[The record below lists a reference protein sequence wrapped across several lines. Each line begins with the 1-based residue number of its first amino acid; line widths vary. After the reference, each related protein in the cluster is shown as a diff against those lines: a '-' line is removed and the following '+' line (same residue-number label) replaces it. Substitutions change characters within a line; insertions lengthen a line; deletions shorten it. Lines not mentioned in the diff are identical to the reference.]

1 MLGKHITLF
10 SLFGFKVRLDI
21 SWFILAVLIT
31 WSLAEGAF
39 PYYYQ
44 GLSTSAYWWMGVFGA
59 IGLFASII
67 FHELWHSLVARKFGL
82 SIKEITLFIF
92 GGVANMEE
100 EPPSPKAEFLMTIAG
115 PLASLFLSGLFYGLY
130 RVAQGTNW
138 GLPAAGVVG
147 YLGWINLILA
157 LFNLIPA
164 FPLDGGRIL
173 RSALW
178 SWKRNLRW
186 ATRIASRIGFGFGI
200 FLIIMGVFTIIT
212 GGFIGG
218 MWWVLIGMFVLSAS
232 KMSYQQ
238 LLIRQALEGEPVRHF
253 VKTDPVTVPPATPID
268 RLVEDY
274 VYKYHF
280 KMFPVSDNHKP
291 IGCITTRQV
300 KEIPRNEWH
309 QHTVGELATP
319 CTNDNTVRANTDT
332 IQALST
338 LNRTHSSRLM
348 VIDDSDQ
355 LVGMLTLKDLLQ
367 FLALKLDLEDETP
380 EKLSDKFPA

>member
-10 SLFGFKVRLDI
+10 SLFGFKVRLDV

-44 GLSTSAYWWMGVFGA
+44 GLPASTYWWMGVFGA

-67 FHELWHSLVARKFGL
+67 FHELWHSLVARRFGL

-100 EPPSPKAEFLMTIAG
+100 EPSSPKAEFLMTIAG
-115 PLASLFLSGLFYGLY
+115 PLASLFLSGLFYGVY
-130 RVAQGTNW
+130 RVAQAQYW
-138 GLPAAGVVG
+138 GIATAGVVG
-147 YLGWINLILA
+147 YLGWINLTLA

-178 SWKRNLRW
+178 SWKHNLRW
-186 ATRIASRIGFGFGI
+186 ATRIASRIGFGFGV
-200 FLIIMGVFTIIT
+200 FLIVMGVFTIIT

-238 LLIRQALEGEPVRHF
+238 LLIRQTLEGEPIRRF
-253 VKTDPVTVPPATPID
+253 LKADPVTIPPETPINE
-268 RLVEDY
+268 LVEDY
-274 VYKYHF
+274 IYKYHF
-280 KMFPVSDNHKP
+280 KMFPVSNNHKP

-300 KEIPRNEWH
+300 KEVPRAEWH
-309 QHTVGELATP
+309 QHTAGEMAFP
-319 CTNDNTVRANTDT
+319 CTADNTINASADT
-332 IQALST
+332 MQALAT
-338 LNRTHSSRLM
+338 LNRTHSSRLI
-348 VIDDSDQ
+348 VVDDKDQ
-355 LVGMLTLKDLLQ
+355 LVGILTLKDLLQ
-367 FLALKLDLEDETP
+367 FLALKLDLEDETLDM
-380 EKLSDKFPA
+380 LSNKFAA